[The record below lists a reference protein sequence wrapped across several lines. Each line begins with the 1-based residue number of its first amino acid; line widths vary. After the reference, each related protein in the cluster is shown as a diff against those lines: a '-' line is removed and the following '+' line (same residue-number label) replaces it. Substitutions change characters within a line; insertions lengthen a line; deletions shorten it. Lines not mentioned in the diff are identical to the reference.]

1 MDQEITDLGSF
12 TDRLMAEKGLEGLD
26 TDVRTEVHADLLSR
40 VEDRINASL
49 LAHLPSDKS
58 HEFEQV
64 LDTGDEKKIQEF
76 ISASIPNANEV
87 VAEALMVFR
96 QTYLND

>member
-1 MDQEITDLGSF
+1 MDQEITDLKLF
-12 TDRLMAEKGLEGLD
+12 TGRLMAEKGLEGLD
-26 TDVRTEVHADLLSR
+26 NDVRTEVHADLLSR

-49 LAHLPSDKS
+49 LALLPPDKS

-76 ISASIPNANEV
+76 ISISIPNANEV
-87 VAEALMVFR
+87 VAEALMAFR